1 MAIPLL
7 DLQTQ
12 HQSIREEID
21 AAVSEVFVSQQFIGG
36 TKVEALER
44 ALAQYAGVPHAVGVA
59 SGTDALL
66 LLLKAAGAGPGTE
79 VITTPFTFFATAG
92 AIFNAGARPVFVDIE
107 PETYNIDAA
116 QIEARMTGR
125 TRAIIP
131 VHLFGQC
138 ADMDPILD
146 LAKRHDVV
154 VIEDAAQAIGARYK
168 GRPACS
174 MGHAGALSFFPS
186 KNLGGAGDGGM
197 VVTRDAALEAGVRLL
212 RNHGASRTYF
222 HDIVGTNSRLDALQA
237 AVLLVKL
244 RHLDQW
250 SEARRAN
257 AAYYDEKFADVPE
270 VVTPF
275 VSPDCHHVYN
285 QYVIRVPERVRA
297 RALFAERGIGCA
309 VYYPRSLH
317 RQQCFLELGYPEDAF
332 PHSNAACD
340 DVLALPVFPELT
352 REQQDEVIRAVKDHL
367 SAL

>member
-1 MAIPLL
+1 
-7 DLQTQ
+7 
-12 HQSIREEID
+12 EEID

-36 TKVEALER
+36 AKVEALER

-174 MGHAGALSFFPS
+174 MG
-186 KNLGGAGDGGM
+186 
-197 VVTRDAALEAGVRLL
+197 
-212 RNHGASRTYF
+212 
-222 HDIVGTNSRLDALQA
+222 
-237 AVLLVKL
+237 
-244 RHLDQW
+244 
-250 SEARRAN
+250 
-257 AAYYDEKFADVPE
+257 
-270 VVTPF
+270 
-275 VSPDCHHVYN
+275 
-285 QYVIRVPERVRA
+285 
-297 RALFAERGIGCA
+297 
-309 VYYPRSLH
+309 
-317 RQQCFLELGYPEDAF
+317 
-332 PHSNAACD
+332 
-340 DVLALPVFPELT
+340 
-352 REQQDEVIRAVKDHL
+352 
-367 SAL
+367 

>member
-7 DLQTQ
+7 DLQAQ
-12 HQSIREEID
+12 YQSIREEID
-21 AAVSEVFVSQQFIGG
+21 AVVAEVFLSQQFIGG
-36 TKVEALER
+36 PKVEALER
-44 ALAQYAGVPHAVGVA
+44 ALAQYADVPRAVGVA

-92 AIFNAGARPVFVDIE
+92 AIVNAGARPVFVDIE
-107 PETYNIDAA
+107 PKTYTIDTA
-116 QIEARMTGR
+116 QIEARITGR
-125 TRAIIP
+125 TRAILP

-146 LAKRHDVV
+146 LAERHDLI
-154 VIEDAAQAIGARYK
+154 VIEDAAQSIGARYK

-186 KNLGGAGDGGM
+186 KNLGGAGDGGL

-212 RNHGASRTYF
+212 RNHGASETYF
-222 HDIVGTNSRLDALQA
+222 HQIVGTNSRLDALQA

-244 RHLDQW
+244 RHLDGW
-250 SEARRAN
+250 IEARRAN
-257 AAYYDEKFADVPE
+257 AAYYDEKFAAMPE
-270 VVTPF
+270 VVTPY
-275 VSPDCHHVYN
+275 VSPDCYHVYN
-285 QYVIRVPERVRA
+285 QYVIRVPERERVRK
-297 RALFAERGIGCA
+297 RFAERGIGCA

-317 RQQCFLELGYPEDAF
+317 RQQCFQDLGYPEDAF

-340 DVLALPVFPELT
+340 EVLALPVFPELT
-352 REQQDEVIRAVKDHL
+352 REQQDEVVRTVKDHL
-367 SAL
+367 SSL

>member
-36 TKVEALER
+36 AKVEALER

-197 VVTRDAALEAGVRLL
+197 VVTRDAALEAGAEDVITDGD
-212 RNHGASRTYF
+212 GAIEVLTDYADFEKVKAALEVAGFKPEIAEVTMRAENTI
-222 HDIVGTNSRLDALQA
+222 DLEGDDAARMQKLLDALEDLDDVQDVFHN
-237 AVLLVKL
+237 AVL
-244 RHLDQW
+244 
-250 SEARRAN
+250 
-257 AAYYDEKFADVPE
+257 
-270 VVTPF
+270 
-275 VSPDCHHVYN
+275 
-285 QYVIRVPERVRA
+285 
-297 RALFAERGIGCA
+297 
-309 VYYPRSLH
+309 
-317 RQQCFLELGYPEDAF
+317 
-332 PHSNAACD
+332 
-340 DVLALPVFPELT
+340 
-352 REQQDEVIRAVKDHL
+352 
-367 SAL
+367 